1 MVSQTETT
9 NSCSVSQE
17 KGKIRDEKV
26 WRGWP
31 GGRKRKERRKRAD
44 LFMAVGRGPEL
55 ACR

>member
-1 MVSQTETT
+1 
-9 NSCSVSQE
+9 VSQE

-44 LFMAVGRGPEL
+44 LSMAVGRGPEL